1 MQKKHGIL
9 INQENS
15 TNTKT
20 KGSKKKSSSLGF
32 YSYFLIFIIF
42 IIFSF
47 GILNLT
53 KENIIINYPFLEIY
67 INYIY
72 ETLLNIKVIL
82 EDLFANY

>member
-9 INQENS
+9 IDREN
-15 TNTKT
+15 NTDT
-20 KGSKKKSSSLGF
+20 KPKVSEKRSSSLGF

-53 KENIIINYPFLEIY
+53 KENIVINYPFLEIY

>member
-9 INQENS
+9 INQEN
-15 TNTKT
+15 NTDT
-20 KGSKKKSSSLGF
+20 KPKVKQKIISLGF
-32 YSYFLIFIIF
+32 TVIFLIFIIF